1 MSKIFSLD
9 SSVVKYRQNKTNRN
23 ELLQLNIISL
33 YKLSHIDIYFN
44 LLILKLFTFRYQL
57 KGLM

>member
-1 MSKIFSLD
+1 MIIF
-9 SSVVKYRQNKTNRN
+9 VKYRQNKTNRN
-23 ELLQLNIISL
+23 ELLQLNIVL
-33 YKLSHIDIYFN
+33 FYKLNHVDIYFN

>member
-1 MSKIFSLD
+1 MIIF
-9 SSVVKYRQNKTNRN
+9 VKYRQNKTNRNDRN

>member
-1 MSKIFSLD
+1 MIIF
-9 SSVVKYRQNKTNRN
+9 VKYRQNKTNRN

-33 YKLSHIDIYFN
+33 YKLNHVDIYFN

>member
-1 MSKIFSLD
+1 MIIF
-9 SSVVKYRQNKTNRN
+9 VKYRQNKTNRN

-44 LLILKLFTFRYQL
+44 LLILKLFTSKY
-57 KGLM
+57 KAEEIM